1 MSKFDQGRRGM
12 LKAGVAVGGVSLT
25 AGARA
30 SEFAGLATTTAG
42 QRALDVYLMREAA
55 ARAHLLEAF
64 AQGPQT
70 TNNDEVE
77 IRNAAANYTKGLQ
90 HDSIGEVDAAAYS
103 ALLAAVRAGTFA
115 AFDAVPLA
123 TGAQVKLANPMAAYC
138 MELHGSDSAATRIR
152 PAPGLRS
159 AESAAEL
166 VEVYWQALTRDV
178 PFSDYASNSAIA
190 AAVADLNNKAHQI
203 GPTVGG
209 ALTTGSIFRGTTPG
223 DLAGPYISQFLYKDI
238 PYGPGRI
245 TQRYNAPVAGNDFMK
260 SWDEYLAIQNG
271 RLPTRGDTVDTTA
284 RYIHTGRALA
294 NWVHG
299 DFSYQGFLN
308 AALIALGYG
317 RAALSSTNP
326 YLTSRSQGNFI
337 DFGGPDVLNLVAMAA
352 RVGLA
357 GAWFQKWQV
366 HRRLRPEVM
375 AARAEI
381 DRGLATPRYFLHT
394 DVANSSAA
402 GRLLSAQG
410 NLFLPMAF
418 PEGSP
423 THPAYPAGHAA
434 ISGACTTV
442 LKAFFNPDFVIP
454 NPVQASRD
462 GTALEPVSQALTLG
476 DELDKLAANISI
488 GRDTAGVHY
497 RSDGIEG
504 MKLGEQVGIGLLR
517 DYSLSYP
524 EAFDG
529 FLLRKFDGSRVR
541 IRAGMVLPA

>member
-1 MSKFDQGRRGM
+1 MSKVDLGRRGM
-12 LKAGVAVGGVSLT
+12 LQAGVAVGGVSLT

-30 SEFAGLATTTAG
+30 GEFAGLAKTAAG

-64 AQGPQT
+64 AQGPQGS
-70 TNNDEVE
+70 NNDEVE
-77 IRNAAANYTKGLQ
+77 ILNAAANYTKGLQ
-90 HDSIGEVDAAAYS
+90 HDSMGEVDATAYR

-115 AFDAVPLA
+115 AFDAIPLA
-123 TGAQVKLANPMAAYC
+123 NGAQVKLANPMAAYC
-138 MELHGSDSAATRIR
+138 MELHGADSATTRIR
-152 PAPGLRS
+152 PAPGMRS
-159 AESAAEL
+159 SESAAEL

-178 PFSDYASNSAIA
+178 PFTDYASNSLIA
-190 AAVADLNNKAHQI
+190 AAVADLNNKQHAI
-203 GPTVGG
+203 GPGG
-209 ALTTGSIFRGTTPG
+209 TLSAGTIFRGNTPG
-223 DLAGPYISQFLYKDI
+223 DLAGPYISQFLLKDI

-284 RYIHTGRALA
+284 RYIHNGRALA

-308 AALIALGYG
+308 AALIALSYG

-326 YLTSRSQGNFI
+326 YLSSRSQGNFI
-337 DFGGPDVLNLVAMAA
+337 DFGGPDLLNLVAMAA

-357 GAWFQKWQV
+357 GAWYQKWQV
-366 HRRLRPEVM
+366 HRRLRPEVL

-381 DRGLATPRYFLHT
+381 DRGLAMPRYFLHS
-394 DVANSSAA
+394 DIVNSTAA
-402 GRLLSAQG
+402 SRLLSAQG

-434 ISGACTTV
+434 IAGACTTM

-454 NPVQASRD
+454 SPVQASRD
-462 GTALEPVSQALTLG
+462 GTALEPVSTALTLG
-476 DELDKLAANISI
+476 DEFDKLAANISI

-504 MKLGEQVGIGLLR
+504 MLLGEQVGISLLR

-541 IRAGMVLPA
+541 IQAGRVLPA